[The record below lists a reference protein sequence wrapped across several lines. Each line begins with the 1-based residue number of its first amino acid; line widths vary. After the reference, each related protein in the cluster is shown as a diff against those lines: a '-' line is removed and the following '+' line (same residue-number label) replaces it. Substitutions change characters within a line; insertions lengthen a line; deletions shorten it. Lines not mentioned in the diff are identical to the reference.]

1 MNLSKISHNQ
11 ENTHRPVTNSTARH
25 STPNGSPS
33 SRAMRWSL
41 TNTQWRTASISRS
54 HY

>member
-1 MNLSKISHNQ
+1 MSFNKISPPR
-11 ENTHRPVTNSTARH
+11 ENTHRPVTNCAAWRE
-25 STPNGSPS
+25 TPSQSPS
-33 SRAMRWSL
+33 SRATRWSL